1 VRGNGNG
8 NALKKR
14 DRHALEKLAHAHST
28 LGADAACFPELD
40 RLWTLGHAA
49 RSLLEIEK
57 TTLRLVAIRTSGN
70 LTQAAKRLGMSHV
83 ALRQWFGHRRRWV
96 PPRKKGE

>member
-1 VRGNGNG
+1 
-8 NALKKR
+8 
-14 DRHALEKLAHAHST
+14 
-28 LGADAACFPELD
+28 
-40 RLWTLGHAA
+40 
-49 RSLLEIEK
+49 LEIEK
-57 TTLRLVAIRTSGN
+57 TTLRLVAIRMSGN